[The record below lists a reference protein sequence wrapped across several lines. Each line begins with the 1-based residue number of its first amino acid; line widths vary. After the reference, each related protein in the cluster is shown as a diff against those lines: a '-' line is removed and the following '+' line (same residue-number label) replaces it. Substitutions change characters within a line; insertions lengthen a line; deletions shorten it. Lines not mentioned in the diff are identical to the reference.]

1 MAKKQLKDYVFR
13 PGVGATSYVYPDGYS
28 LLNSNKEFIQKESSA
43 WIATQ
48 VAAANTYSYAETVL
62 TANKNFI
69 ADEAV
74 AWFDANNP
82 GIHNDTRH
90 EKCERD
96 TKYNIDAIV
105 ADLHTGGNS
114 ETIATVKKYWEGA
127 SSQLGAGEVTYAL
140 SVNNKVEEI
149 INDYVLTNK
158 AYTTGQS
165 GHGLAASDT
174 VNLFGIKTNC
184 QFGDKVYPQIP
195 FSGMFRITKVPDANT
210 VEFFLPTSEID
221 HVYVAG
227 GQIFLAAPTNVGGAT
242 NISTFEFDNTTGLTT
257 IGSNVH
263 GLAVG
268 DAVQLENITVSCL
281 YGSKVYPDTSTTSG
295 IFVVYDVIDNDT
307 FVIGMDKSKIVHTY
321 VSGGTVQKVNVPVS
335 GAVNITGFIFDRV
348 QGIGRITA
356 AAHGRTVG
364 DMIEVENVNF
374 TCSLGAKTYPVTS
387 NTTAFTVR
395 SQNLSTTTFE
405 VDIGTSGVTQTYVS
419 GGIVV
424 KSGGARLPVSDFNYN
439 TVTGIATITTATSQ
453 TINANTVSA
462 ATYTPATGVMVL
474 TIGAH
479 SYELNDYI
487 MIAPES
493 LTFTCDLDSHATQH
507 SYPRATGS
515 SAPGG
520 KDYAYNTPVKITA
533 TGATTITVNV
543 GISSDTS
550 THTFV
555 SATAGGISE
564 SDSNSA
570 ADRVK
575 YLIGIINDV
584 TENGLDAIPTGQIYS
599 VSAATYT
606 PTTGSMQ
613 LTIGSHGYQIG
624 DTIRI
629 ATESLTFTCAKD
641 GHGTQHSYPRAS
653 GSTAPSGADY
663 AYNSLVFITAIG
675 AATITVDV
683 GISSDTSTHTF
694 VSATAGCITS
704 PPATNSVSTA
714 TYTPATGEMQLTI
727 GTHSYT
733 VGSSIRIAPASLT
746 FTCALD
752 SHASNHTYP
761 RATGSSAPGGKDYAY
776 NAPLEISV
784 VNGDTI
790 TVNVGISSD
799 TSVHTFVS
807 ATANCITSD
816 SSAWSNFSYVV
827 ATCERDVGYLLDAYL
842 YDLRYGGTAETCK
855 IIGFYWDEEVAQI
868 DGNRLPEINTHEF
881 IRDLINNYV
890 LTNTAYSTTQ
900 STASQVIDLS
910 KTTEANV
917 TSRITSLTGIVIN
930 VITNGLTALPGIT
943 PTGVGTI
950 RIQGRWDQD
959 NLLLITNTTDNITIY
974 NFVTPELGGICSY
987 KAGGDDTDFPR
998 YLQVTDTITTITLNT
1013 DTSTQ
1018 AGTDDLQIFVEEEKE
1033 SAIKTDAIERDR
1045 VSTALAMLDAD
1056 FEYGLQ
1062 PTKWSAIGVL
1072 RGYPSIYEIPG
1083 TNTEVYN
1090 ITSDASS
1097 GTGGVGQSLVTVTT
1111 QGPHGFIETDPVT
1124 VKALENSVAGASR
1137 AEGSFVITT
1146 VPTST
1151 SFTYYSKAKV
1161 GTSNGDVLL
1170 TSYTQ
1175 LRKAAFYTGASIGS
1189 PTFSVATQGS
1199 GGTMTVELDV
1209 PSGNTIIPYDGQ
1221 TPGTGSP
1228 LVSASIPTGS
1238 QVTGSIEQSAGG
1250 GTYLTPEISGDYISG
1265 TSSITFVDSTGILV
1279 NLGADSGNGT
1289 VTYVET
1295 VNHPSNT
1302 ITLTSPLTSS
1312 LIGNTTVYSSITGT
1326 NVAPIGTN
1334 VEVSIDNTATT
1345 YSVTGI
1351 TTPGNDYSVGDNL
1364 QIPGTALGGINVV
1377 NDLKLRVATLTGAS
1391 GGIASLDVIT
1401 PNTGF
1406 NGTHT
1411 FTDVP
1416 AANVGGSGTGAVFDV
1431 VYEDTVFTSVTL
1443 AASSVDVNFTVND
1456 RLVITG
1462 TTLSTAGVDLVND
1475 LVILV
1480 TGVGG
1485 GGDITGFTFSG
1496 LAPHAQQIYN
1506 NPQWT
1511 TSGGGS
1517 QILFEV
1523 TRTGQGDSA
1532 GSSIGIYSLQF
1543 TDYGTGFANSDTID
1557 IAGVELGG
1565 DSSATYD
1572 LEITVTGVD
1581 GSGTITAYSPVG
1593 LAVNTDTKLNIN
1605 ANALIGSG
1613 VEFTVDIAG
1622 GNYTVTGPFT
1632 PNGGVGYGVGQEL
1645 LIAGNLLLGT
1655 SPANDLTITVTSVVA
1670 DDSTGRGEVLT
1681 YTSAGSAVTNTGSF
1695 TGIQPSTVPGS
1706 GSGALFQIT
1715 RANTVYSI
1723 TAYEN
1728 STGYTIGDR
1737 LSIAGTLLGGGTPAH
1752 DLILRVTSVAGG
1764 NVIDG
1769 ATIESGVGTPGSI
1782 FDLICTFTMTEASSS
1797 ILVKGASVV
1806 FEALASITIDFPYAH
1821 GLVPGSSFI
1830 TTITSDDASN
1840 NHTLA
1845 AGSTRATNIPT
1856 EKQLTYQARSGG
1868 VIDVSGG
1875 DIIGYV
1881 YPRPDSFFVHRPFD
1895 GGVMLGTGGP
1905 QHAAQAIRQSKKYL
1919 RYQSGKGVMYTT
1931 GAMFAPSYELKSVTA
1946 DSLEVNALIT
1956 VVTDDND
1963 HGVQI
1968 GGIIRLKGIDTPG
1981 YNSGP
1986 ETATPPEF
1994 DYEVVNVTDERTFK
2008 IRAQR
2013 RLGAVEAVFGF
2024 NAQMSV
2030 VHWHGSTVRAGT
2042 YDDQNG
2048 TFWEYDG
2055 TQLCVVQRTGTFQL
2069 AGTVAVNADSN
2080 YVTGVGT
2087 RFIDQLATGDRI
2099 IIKGMTHVVTHV
2111 KNQTAMCI
2119 NPDFRGVVNVTGAKA
2134 MRVTDK
2140 RIKQKDFNLDTFD
2153 GKGASGFELDPARM
2167 QMIGIQWAW
2176 YGAGRI
2182 DFWARKASGKMI
2194 SAHGIRGSNINTE
2207 AYMRSGNLPVRYEV
2221 TNEGPPGKL
2230 SEAIDA
2236 SQTTIKIEDA
2246 SFFPTSGVL
2255 YIDNEIISYD
2265 GVFEN
2270 SLLNCV
2276 RGATYTNFQAGAS
2289 RSYTAAAATTHSNKT
2304 GIVLISNTITPLI
2317 SHWGSSYLMDGGF
2330 DFDRGYIFSYAET
2343 NISVTTVKQ
2352 TAFLLR
2358 LSPSV
2363 SNAIVGDLGERE
2375 LLNRAQL
2382 LLYGIEVTSDT
2393 GTGGFIIEG
2402 VINPQNYPINPVDI
2416 GWSTLSG
2423 LAQGG
2428 QPSFAQVAS
2437 GGSVVWSTGATPTTS
2452 TATAVATV
2460 TGVLDSGQYTNWNGS
2475 YYVYVSAT
2483 DYRTTFG
2490 SNSLDIVLGKSISGS
2505 GIQTGTIID
2514 GGYISDYDNYGYFYL
2529 NLRTTAQVAQNTASA
2544 FTVTNNPALTNAN
2557 KAFFDTTSFL
2567 ASGAAGGTAVTNGGS
2582 VTFPP
2587 STFVNTISL
2596 KEWAGTE
2603 YYEVTFNN
2611 AFSGTLANGSGT
2623 VEFTFEQP
2631 PYALPGE
2638 TVFSFI
2644 AVPGERSTLDLAE
2657 MKELTNTPIGGRG
2670 TFPNGPDV
2678 LAINIYK
2685 ISGAAVT
2692 ANIVLKWG
2700 EAQA

>member
-13 PGVGATSYVYPDGYS
+13 PGVGATSYVSPDGYS

-43 WIATQ
+43 WIAAQ
-48 VAAANTYSYAETVL
+48 VAAAPTYPYAETLL
-62 TANKNFI
+62 TANKEFI
-69 ADEAV
+69 ADEAM

-82 GIHNDTRH
+82 GVHNATRH
-90 EKCERD
+90 TKCERD
-96 TKYNIDAIV
+96 TKYNIDAIIS
-105 ADLHTGGNS
+105 DLNTGGNS
-114 ETIATVKKYWEGA
+114 ETIATAKKYWEGA
-127 SSQLGAGEVTYAL
+127 SSQLGAGEVAYAL
-140 SVNNKVEEI
+140 SVNNKVEDI
-149 INDYVLTNK
+149 ITNYILPNTS
-158 AYTTGQS
+158 YTTQQS
-165 GHGLAASDT
+165 GHGLAHNDT

-184 QFGDKVYPQIP
+184 QFGNKVYPQIP
-195 FSGMFRITKVPDANT
+195 FSGMFRVTKVPDSDT
-210 VEFFLPTSEID
+210 LEFFLPSSNID
-221 HVYVAG
+221 HTYVNG
-227 GQIFLAAPTNVGGAT
+227 GQVFLAAPANAGSAT
-242 NISTFEFDNTTGLTT
+242 NISSFDFDNTTGLTT
-257 IGSNVH
+257 IGSTTH

-321 VSGGTVQKVNVPVS
+321 VSGGTVQKVTVPVS
-335 GAVNITGFIFDRV
+335 QVKAITGFIFDRV

-356 AAHGRTVG
+356 VGHGRTVG

-374 TCSLGAKTYPVTS
+374 TCSLGSKTYPVTS
-387 NTTAFTVR
+387 NVTAFPVR
-395 SQNLSTTTFE
+395 SENLSTTTFE
-405 VDIGTSGVTQTYVS
+405 VHIGTSGVTQTYVS

-424 KSGGARLPVSDFNYN
+424 KPNGDRLNIADFNYN
-439 TVTGIATITTATSQ
+439 ISTGIVTITTATSQ
-453 TINANTVSA
+453 TINASNGETNSAARVTYLTSIINDITENGLAAIPSDQVHSVSA
-462 ATYTPATGVMVL
+462 ATYLPATGVMQL

-479 SYELNDYI
+479 NYTVGSTI
-487 MIAPES
+487 RIASNS
-493 LTFTCDLDSHATQH
+493 LTFTCDLDSHGSNHT
-507 SYPRATGS
+507 YPRATGS
-515 SAPGG
+515 NAPDGR
-520 KDYAYNTPVKITA
+520 DYAQYAPTVVTTI
-533 TGATTITVNV
+533 GATTITVNV
-543 GISSDTS
+543 GISSNTS
-550 THTFV
+550 THTFI
-555 SATAGGISE
+555 SATA
-564 SDSNSA
+564 D
-570 ADRVK
+570 
-575 YLIGIINDV
+575 
-584 TENGLDAIPTGQIYS
+584 
-599 VSAATYT
+599 
-606 PTTGSMQ
+606 
-613 LTIGSHGYQIG
+613 
-624 DTIRI
+624 
-629 ATESLTFTCAKD
+629 
-641 GHGTQHSYPRAS
+641 
-653 GSTAPSGADY
+653 
-663 AYNSLVFITAIG
+663 
-675 AATITVDV
+675 
-683 GISSDTSTHTF
+683 
-694 VSATAGCITS
+694 
-704 PPATNSVSTA
+704 
-714 TYTPATGEMQLTI
+714 
-727 GTHSYT
+727 
-733 VGSSIRIAPASLT
+733 
-746 FTCALD
+746 
-752 SHASNHTYP
+752 
-761 RATGSSAPGGKDYAY
+761 
-776 NAPLEISV
+776 
-784 VNGDTI
+784 
-790 TVNVGISSD
+790 
-799 TSVHTFVS
+799 
-807 ATANCITSD
+807 CITSD
-816 SSAWSNFSYVV
+816 STAWSNFTYDTSK
-827 ATCERDVGYLLDAYL
+827 CERDIGYLLDAYL
-842 YDLRYGGTAETCK
+842 YDIRYGGTAETSRV
-855 IIGFYWDEEVAQI
+855 IGFYWDEEVSQL
-868 DGNRLPEINTHEF
+868 DGNRHPEIDTHKF

-890 LTNTAYSTTQ
+890 LTNTAYTSAQ
-900 STASQVIDLS
+900 SESAQVINLS
-910 KTTEANV
+910 KTTEGGV
-917 TSRITSLTGIVIN
+917 TSRITTLSGIVIT
-930 VITNGLTALPGIT
+930 VITDGLTALPNII

-959 NLLLITNTTDNITIY
+959 NLLLITNATNNITIY
-974 NFVTPELGGICSY
+974 NFVTPELGGICTY
-987 KAGGDDTDFPR
+987 QTGGADTDFPK

-1013 DTSTQ
+1013 DTSEQ
-1018 AGTDDLQIFVEEEKE
+1018 SGTDDLQIFVEEEKQ

-1083 TNTEVYN
+1083 TNTEVYS
-1090 ITSDASS
+1090 ITSDASAGS
-1097 GTGGVGQSLVTVTT
+1097 GGVGQSLITVTT
-1111 QGPHGFIETDPVT
+1111 QGPHGFAETDPVT
-1124 VKALENSVAGASR
+1124 VKALENSISGASR

-1146 VPTST
+1146 VPST
-1151 SFTYYSKAKV
+1151 TTFTYYAKAKV

-1175 LRKAAFYTGASIGS
+1175 LRKAAFYTGASIGY
-1189 PTFSVATQGS
+1189 PTFAIATQGS
-1199 GGTMTVELDV
+1199 GGTMTIELDV
-1209 PSGNTIIPYDGQ
+1209 PSGNTVIPYDGQ

-1250 GTYLTPEISGDYISG
+1250 GTYLTPEISGDYTAGS
-1265 TSSITFVDSTGILV
+1265 SSIIFVDSTGILL
-1279 NLGADSGNGT
+1279 NLATDSGNGT
-1289 VTYVET
+1289 ATYVET
-1295 VNHPSNT
+1295 VDHPSNT
-1302 ITLTSPLTSS
+1302 ITLTSPLTAS
-1312 LIGNTTVYSSITGT
+1312 LIGNTTIYSSVPGT
-1326 NVAPIGTN
+1326 NIAPVGASA
-1334 VEVSIDNTATT
+1334 EVSIDNTATT
-1345 YSVTGI
+1345 YTVAGI
-1351 TTPGNDYSVGDNL
+1351 TDAGQGYYVGDNL
-1364 QIPGTALGGINVV
+1364 LIPGTALGGINVV
-1377 NDLKLRVATLTGAS
+1377 NDLKLRVATLTGVT

-1406 NGTHT
+1406 NGTYT
-1411 FTDVP
+1411 FTDL
-1416 AANVGGSGTGAVFDV
+1416 AADNVGGAGGGAIFDV
-1431 VYEDTVFTSVTL
+1431 VYADTVFTSVTL
-1443 AASSVDVNFTVND
+1443 DNGGSNYAVHD
-1456 RLVITG
+1456 RLVVTG
-1462 TTLSTAGVDLVND
+1462 TALSSVGVDLVND
-1475 LVILV
+1475 LVIVV
-1480 TGVGG
+1480 TGIGG
-1485 GGDITGFTFSG
+1485 SGDITGFTFSG
-1496 LAPHAQQIYN
+1496 LAPHATQTYN
-1506 NPQWT
+1506 NPTHT
-1511 TSGGGS
+1511 TSGLGQGYS
-1517 QILFEV
+1517 FEV
-1523 TRTGQGDSA
+1523 TRTGEGDSA
-1532 GSSIGIYSLQF
+1532 GSSVGIYSITF
-1543 TDYGTGFANSDTID
+1543 GSAGNGFAVSDTID
-1557 IAGVELGG
+1557 VAGVELGG
-1565 DSSATYD
+1565 DSTATYD
-1572 LEITVTGVD
+1572 LQITVDGID
-1581 GSGTITAYSPVG
+1581 GSGGVTAFTPVG
-1593 LAVNTDTKLNIN
+1593 LAVNTDTKLTN
-1605 ANALIGSG
+1605 ATSTLVGSG
-1613 VEFTVDIAG
+1613 VQFTVDIAG

-1632 PNGGVGYGVGQEL
+1632 PNGGVGYGVNQEL
-1645 LIAGNLLLGT
+1645 IITGDLLLGT
-1655 SPANDLTITVTSVVA
+1655 SPANDLTITIASVVA

-1681 YTSAGSAVTNTGSF
+1681 YTSAGSAVTDTNSF
-1695 TGIQPSTVPGS
+1695 TGIAPSNITGS
-1706 GSGALFQIT
+1706 GTNALFQIT
-1715 RANTVYSI
+1715 RSASAYTI
-1723 TAYEN
+1723 TTFES
-1728 STGYTIGDR
+1728 STGYAIGDR
-1737 LSIAGTLLGGGTPAH
+1737 LQIVGTALGGNSPDN
-1752 DLILRVTSVAGG
+1752 DLTMQVTSVAGG
-1764 NVIDG
+1764 NIIDG
-1769 ATIESGVGTPGSI
+1769 ATIESGTAVPGSV
-1782 FDLICTFTMTEASSS
+1782 FDLIATFTMTEASSS

-1845 AGSTRATNIPT
+1845 AGSTRATHIPSET
-1856 EKQLTYQARSGG
+1856 QLTYQARSGG
-1868 VIDVSGG
+1868 VIDTSGG

-1905 QHAAQAIRQSKKYL
+1905 QHSAQAIRQSKKYL

-1931 GAMFAPSYELKSVTA
+1931 GAMFAPSYELKSVTS
-1946 DSLEVNALIT
+1946 DGIEVNSLIT

-1968 GGIIRLKGIDTPG
+1968 GGTIRLKGIDTPG

-1986 ETATPPEF
+1986 DTATPPEF
-1994 DYEVVNVTDERTFK
+1994 DYEVVNVTDERTFG

-2013 RLGAVEAVFGF
+2013 RLGATDAVFGF
-2024 NAQMSV
+2024 NPQMSV
-2030 VHWHGSTVRAGT
+2030 VSWHGSTVRAGT

-2069 AGTVAVNADSN
+2069 AGTIAVNADSN
-2080 YVTGVGT
+2080 YVTGVST

-2153 GKGASGFELDPARM
+2153 GKGASGFELDPAKM

-2230 SEAIDA
+2230 AEALDA
-2236 SQTTIKIEDA
+2236 SQTTILIEDA
-2246 SFFPTSGVL
+2246 SFFPPKGTL

-2265 GVFEN
+2265 GISGN
-2270 SLLNCV
+2270 TLINCV

-2330 DFDRGYIFSYAET
+2330 DFDRGYIFSYSET
-2343 NISVTTVKQ
+2343 NISVTTIKQ

-2382 LLYGIEVTSDT
+2382 LLYGIEVTSDS

-2402 VINPQNYPINPVDI
+2402 VINPQNYPINPIDI

-2437 GGSVVWSTGATPTTS
+2437 GGSVVWSTGVAPTTS
-2452 TATAVATV
+2452 TATAIATM
-2460 TGVLDSGQYTNWNGS
+2460 TAVLDSGQYTNWNGS
-2475 YYVYVSAT
+2475 RYVYVSAT

-2490 SNSLDIVLGKSISGS
+2490 SNSLDFVLGK
-2505 GIQTGTIID
+2505 GITGTGIATGAIITS
-2514 GGYISDYDNYGYFYL
+2514 GYIQSSGNYGYFYL
-2529 NLRTTAQVAQNTASA
+2529 NLNTTGQISSNTASA
-2544 FTVTNNPALTNAN
+2544 FTITNNAALTNAN
-2557 KAFFDTTSFL
+2557 KALFDTTSFL
-2567 ASGAAGGTAVTNGGS
+2567 SSGAASGSSVTSGGS

-2596 KEWAGTE
+2596 KEWGGTD

-2611 AFSGTLANGSGT
+2611 PFSGTLANGSGT

-2644 AVPGERSTLDLAE
+2644 ATPGERSTLDLAE